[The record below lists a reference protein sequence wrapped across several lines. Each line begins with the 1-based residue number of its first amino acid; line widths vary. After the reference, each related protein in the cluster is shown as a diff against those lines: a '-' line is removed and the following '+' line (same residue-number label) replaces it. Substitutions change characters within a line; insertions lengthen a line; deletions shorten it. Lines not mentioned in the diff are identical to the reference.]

1 MKKTIKILLL
11 CFTTLLLFCSS
22 CMANDV
28 MPITEN
34 NNLVDETTTDES
46 TAEVSV
52 LRNDIYLSDTDIVM
66 SDLVDGNAFIYGSN
80 VTITG
85 EIAGDL
91 FVMAENLTIDSTAI
105 IYGNVFAIAPQMSVK
120 GKMTDIYA
128 FSENF
133 ILDSTCYIARDI
145 KVYSTNVTFNGLI
158 VKDAYIA
165 TNNITFAENAKNVIG
180 RNLYYTSSSE
190 LSIPDNMVGG
200 EVKFAPISQEKV
212 PTVEEVISNYIR
224 TFANVLIYAIFVILI
239 LIFFAPKF
247 TDKASYCMSKKPFA
261 TAGIG
266 ILSIILVPI
275 LSIILLFTGFF
286 TYASIALL
294 VIYFLVL
301 SITISILGIAIGNYF
316 ANRLKT
322 KTKGKTIGL
331 SIAAVAVLW
340 LLQQIPTIGG
350 YISLF
355 TIVFG
360 LGVFVYAF
368 FMRKDVTKLEEK
380 KK

>member
-11 CFTTLLLFCSS
+11 CFTVLLLFCSS

-28 MPITEN
+28 MPITEDDDV
-34 NNLVDETTTDES
+34 VDETTTTNEA
-46 TAEVSV
+46 TTEVSV
-52 LRNDIYLSDTDIVM
+52 LRNDIYLFDTDIVM
-66 SDLVDGNAFIYGSN
+66 ADLVDGNAFIYGSN

-105 IYGNVFAIAPQMSVK
+105 IYGNVFAIASQMSVK
-120 GKMTDIYA
+120 GQMTDIYA

-145 KVYSTNVTFNGLI
+145 KVYSTNITLDGFI
-158 VKDAYIA
+158 AKDAYIA
-165 TNNITFAENAKNVIG
+165 TNGITFAENAEYIIG
-180 RNLYYTSSSE
+180 NNLNYTSSSE
-190 LSIPDNMVGG
+190 LTIPDNIVGG
-200 EVKFAPISQEKV
+200 EVKFNPVAEESV
-212 PTVEEVISNYIR
+212 PTVKEVISNYII

-239 LIFFAPKF
+239 VVFFAPKF

-266 ILSIILVPI
+266 ILAIIIVPI
-275 LSIILLFTGFF
+275 LSIVLLFTGFL

-294 VIYFLVL
+294 TVYFLVL
-301 SITISILGIAIGNYF
+301 SMTVSILGIAIGNYF
-316 ANRLKT
+316 SNKLKT
-322 KTKGKTIGL
+322 KSKGKTIGL

-340 LLQQIPTIGG
+340 LLQQIPAIGG

-368 FMRKDVTKLEEK
+368 FMKKDVTKLEE
-380 KK
+380 